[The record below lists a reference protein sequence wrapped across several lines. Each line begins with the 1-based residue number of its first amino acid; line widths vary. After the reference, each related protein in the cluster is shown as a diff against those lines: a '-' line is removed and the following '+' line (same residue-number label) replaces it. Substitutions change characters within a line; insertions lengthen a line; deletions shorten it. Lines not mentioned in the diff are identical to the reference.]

1 MFNENQMLKTIF
13 FASLLFFCCLSSP
26 LLAQNTHSGH
36 RTEDTAMVK
45 RYIQKARESIN
56 QSFDSAL
63 LYSEKAILVS
73 EKIGYKNGI
82 AWGYH
87 RISQVYDF
95 SGSCDSAIKY
105 AHLAEK
111 YFLETGDFTGLAY
124 SLYTSGNIYLYKTWY
139 KTSLEYYFRAH
150 EVFQRKNNLSGMYD
164 CYAGIGLIYFF
175 SKDWRKSIYYFSIT
189 AKHEEETDDEEG
201 LPETYFNIG
210 CAYYELGLND
220 TAAYYYKLA
229 EKIADRTNNSRV
241 LTAVYNNLGEIE
253 KDGHHF
259 TAAINY
265 LTESI
270 ALKNR
275 LEYNEGLG
283 ENYINMGSVYLELE
297 DFNKAF
303 LYINKGIE
311 YCKQFNTTEDLV
323 SGYQLL
329 SRLYEK
335 TSDHAGALSAYKEYM
350 KVNDTLI
357 IKKYNEQVAEW
368 QTLYQLKEK
377 EFQLE
382 TAKNKL
388 SVQNAVIQKN
398 RIIQFSLIALVVLI
412 IAGSV
417 LVYRNI
423 RNKNII
429 ARQKNELQEHK
440 IKQLENEKMLL
451 ATQSVLKGEEIERRR
466 LARDLHDGLGGLLSG
481 VKIAFSNIKGNMI
494 LTSENV
500 NEFNHAL
507 GLLDSSITELR
518 RVARNM
524 LPETLLKLGLRDSI
538 SDFCAELNNINPVNI
553 IFQFYGSFERVD
565 PNLEINVFR
574 VAQELV
580 NNAIK
585 HARAKELVVQMLQE
599 TGRLCL
605 IVQDDGTGFDIY
617 KAVSAKGIGLTAIK
631 SRVDSLNGKMEMIS
645 SPGKGAEFIIEFPV

>member
-1 MFNENQMLKTIF
+1 MLKTTF
-13 FASLLFFCCLSSP
+13 FAYLLFICCLYFP
-26 LLAQNTHSGH
+26 LSAQNSHSGN
-36 RTEDTAMVK
+36 EDTTIVK
-45 RYIQKARESIN
+45 QYIQKARESIN

-63 LYSEKAILVS
+63 LYSEKAIQIS
-73 EKIGYKNGI
+73 KKIGYKNGI

-111 YFLETGDFTGLAY
+111 YFLDTGDSTGLAY

-139 KTSLEYYFRAH
+139 KTSLEYYFKAH

-189 AKHEEETDDEEG
+189 AKHEEDTNDEEG

-229 EKIADRTNNSRV
+229 EKIADKTNNSRV

-253 KDGHHF
+253 KDERHF
-259 TAAINY
+259 SAAINY

-270 ALKNR
+270 ALKNQ

-283 ENYINMGSVYLELE
+283 ENYINLASVYLELE
-297 DFNKAF
+297 DYNNAF

-311 YCKQFNTTEDLV
+311 YCKQFSTTEDLA

-335 TSDHAGALSAYKEYM
+335 TRDHAGALSAYKEYM

-398 RIIQFSLIALVVLI
+398 RMIQFSLITLVALI
-412 IAGSV
+412 ITGSV
-417 LVYRNI
+417 LLYRNI

-466 LARDLHDGLGGLLSG
+466 LARDLHDGIGGLLSG
-481 VKIAFSNIKGNMI
+481 VKIAFGNIKGNMV

-500 NEFNHAL
+500 NEFNNAL
-507 GLLDSSITELR
+507 GLLDASITELR

-524 LPETLLKLGLRDSI
+524 LPETLLKLGLRDSV
-538 SDFCAELNNINPVNI
+538 SDFCAELNKINPVNI

-565 PNLEINVFR
+565 PNLEINAFR
-574 VAQELV
+574 VVQELV
-580 NNAIK
+580 SNAIK
-585 HARAKELVVQMLQE
+585 HAQAKELVVQMLQE
-599 TGRLCL
+599 PGRLCL

-645 SPGKGAEFIIEFPV
+645 SPGEGAEFIIEFPV